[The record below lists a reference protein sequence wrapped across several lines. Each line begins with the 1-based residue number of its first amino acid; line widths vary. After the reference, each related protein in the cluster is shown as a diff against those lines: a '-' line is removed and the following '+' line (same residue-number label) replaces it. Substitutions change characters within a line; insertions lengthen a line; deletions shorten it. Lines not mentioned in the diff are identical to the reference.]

1 MSENT
6 RTPGD
11 YGTGALQE
19 LRGCLLRADQIYPS
33 SSVIGRSIAIV
44 DELLRPHPADNAA
57 SPNEREIAAFQDKL
71 RIRGQ
76 LIESA
81 DISLHERVKEFIRKH
96 GLNGGKTGREDYG
109 KMIPLSDIEAIRVAL
124 DEYDRVR
131 RDTKALPSH
140 LRGTDFDQSQE
151 APNAKAA
158 EQRETIGSAVGEGWP
173 IRPSKAW
180 PTAEHGTANRTS
192 DDLSAPSTNELLAVF
207 STVSKIIMGLEDHP
221 THDPLKRLKRAQDII
236 YPLVRKTAAF
246 EQGGEQP

>member
-1 MSENT
+1 MSDNNSSRPDCGSRAVQDSKEYGLLPCPFCGAPGQVLGTANALDED
-6 RTPGD
+6 GD
-11 YGTGALQE
+11 YYIECSDCGVPAT
-19 LRGCLLRADQIYPS
+19 
-33 SSVIGRSIAIV
+33 SVYSTPEAAVPEWNQRS
-44 DELLRPHPADNAA
+44 HPADNAA
-57 SPNEREIAAFQDKL
+57 AGRVETESERLATYLEDEADFAEKRGGHYILPPTVVAA
-71 RIRGQ
+71 
-76 LIESA
+76 
-81 DISLHERVKEFIRKH
+81 RK
-96 GLNGGKTGREDYG
+96 
-109 KMIPLSDIEAIRVAL
+109 MA
-124 DEYDRVR
+124 
-131 RDTKALPSH
+131 KALRS
-140 LRGTDFDQSQE
+140 GGY
-151 APNAKAA
+151 AKAA